1 MGLLLKDSRTD
12 LGVMIRMWVGDGEDG
27 RNWGNAEGKG
37 RRNGSGEGGC
47 GLE

>member
-1 MGLLLKDSRTD
+1 MVKDRRRD
-12 LGVMIRMWVGDGEDG
+12 LGVMIRMRDWDGEDG
-27 RNWGNAEGKG
+27 RKWGLAEGKG